1 MKEMDNKEIWKNVL
15 LELSKQIKKSDL
27 ITWFKNTALLKVQDN
42 TAIIGVPTVFTR
54 DWLNN
59 KYELELANLLRK
71 FLNEIEAVQ
80 FEVSTALAN
89 SDDGRTI
96 DIKKIFEESGVSDKR
111 ARKVRA
117 KMEVRLVEGITSKLM
132 NPKYT
137 LENFVV
143 GPENRLAHAACSA
156 VAGHPGG
163 AYNPLFV
170 YGGVGLGKTHL
181 LQAVGN
187 EILNNDPNAVVVY
200 LPSERFIN
208 EIVEAIG
215 KRNTIEFRSRYRK
228 VDCLIV
234 DDIQFLAHKEMTQVE
249 FFHTFNDIFEAHKQL
264 ILSSDRPPKELN
276 ELHDRLRSRFA
287 MGMIV
292 DVQFPGYET
301 RLAILQQKCREHQ
314 VLIAAEVLEY
324 IAYNVRESVRELEG
338 VLLQAIAQAQLENR
352 VPTLKSVAD
361 MMVKLD
367 KKMKHEELDVGVSA
381 STAKTVDDV
390 INVVSEY
397 YRVPRSE
404 LVSEARRKEVIMPRQ
419 VCMYLIRSELN
430 QSFERIGKDFGGKNH
445 TTVMHACEKIVKQL
459 KYDQRLLKDVSVI
472 KREMGL

>member
-1 MKEMDNKEIWKNVL
+1 MDNKEIWKNVL

-27 ITWFKNTALLKVQDN
+27 ITWFKNTILLKVQDN

-59 KYELELANLLRK
+59 KYELELVNLLRK

-96 DIKKIFEESGVSDKR
+96 DIKKLFEESGVSDKR
-111 ARKVRA
+111 VRKVRA

-367 KKMKHEELDVGVSA
+367 KKMKHEAVDVGVSA
-381 STAKTVDDV
+381 ATAKTVDDV

-397 YRVPRSE
+397 YRVSRSE